1 MRSWVSGVVLSTVN
15 VRRHVRRIRPI
26 RPIRHLLRCSL
37 LALPLRT
44 IQVPLQ
50 RRQAC
55 VGINRDSTR
64 LQTSCSCLPASS
76 VASSPAFCPGV
87 SRVTEI
93 SQHFIAAAF
102 NTSSCCPA
110 TQGSRANFDSQVA
123 HGVNLSLIDDQ
134 KSLARTG
141 FRINR
146 SRQSSATLL
155 TRWGIATVTGAAT
168 VRP

>member
-1 MRSWVSGVVLSTVN
+1 MRSWVSGVVLNAVN

-26 RPIRHLLRCSL
+26 RPIRHLLRCSV
-37 LALPLRT
+37 LALPL
-44 IQVPLQ
+44 Q
-50 RRQAC
+50 RSQTC

-141 FRINR
+141 FRMNR